1 MYTIAT
7 IGSGSIGT
15 VVARLSIRAGHTVVM
30 SNRRGPDSLAEL
42 VEAFGPLAHAAT
54 PADAADAADLVVVAV
69 PLSAYKDMPAD
80 SLRGKIVID
89 ANNYYPDR
97 DGHIDEL
104 DTERA
109 TSSELLQRHLPD
121 SFVVKAFNNIT
132 AEHIAA
138 LARPNSP
145 DRSALPIAGDSPRAK
160 ATVTEF
166 LESIGWDAVD
176 AGPLAEGWRFQP
188 NTAAYVR
195 AYAPTTVWHQLRS
208 AADVGA
214 PEPLP
219 AAALR
224 ERLAAAVRYRD
235 MRPDDIARPE
245 FPGTA

>member
-1 MYTIAT
+1 MYTIGT
-7 IGSGSIGT
+7 IGSGSVGT
-15 VVARLSIRAGHTVVM
+15 VIARLSIRARHSVVM
-30 SNRRGPDSLAEL
+30 SNRRGPNSLVEL
-42 VEAFGPLAHAAT
+42 VQAFGPFARAAT
-54 PADAADAADLVVVAV
+54 AAEAADAADIVVVAV
-69 PLSAYKDMPAD
+69 PLSAYKNVPVDR
-80 SLRGKIVID
+80 LRGKIVID

-104 DTERA
+104 DTERMS
-109 TSSELLQRHLPD
+109 SSELLQRHLPD
-121 SFVVKAFNNIT
+121 SFVVKAFNNIA

-160 ATVTEF
+160 ATVKEF
-166 LESIGWDAVD
+166 LESIGWDVVD

-195 AYAPTTVWHQLRS
+195 AYAPTTVWHRLGS
-208 AADVGA
+208 EADVEA

-235 MRPDDIARPE
+235 MRPDDIARPQ
-245 FPGTA
+245 FA